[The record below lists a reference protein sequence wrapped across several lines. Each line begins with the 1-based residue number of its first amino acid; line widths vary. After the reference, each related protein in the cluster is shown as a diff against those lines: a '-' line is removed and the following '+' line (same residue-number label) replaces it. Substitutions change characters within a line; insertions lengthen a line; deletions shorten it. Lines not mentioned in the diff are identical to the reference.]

1 MIARPRPQIH
11 SQLVVQLP
19 GAMRVRFSIR
29 RSLRGMLG
37 ASTTLA
43 GSSNK
48 RLHWIPSTVKRIIF
62 AGSRTAPP
70 LTGSRTGIGIGRAS
84 SERGCY
90 TSSGHSGIR
99 AVSSGL
105 KQPIEMDSSM
115 ALTGSGSKMGRWKLW
130 ENTVAV
136 RVPDDGNGGTSR
148 DRYGHK
154 AFMTKDRG

>member
-1 MIARPRPQIH
+1 MAKERGHGRGGIHLARR
-11 SQLVVQLP
+11 
-19 GAMRVRFSIR
+19 
-29 RSLRGMLG
+29 
-37 ASTTLA
+37 
-43 GSSNK
+43 
-48 RLHWIPSTVKRIIF
+48 TVKRIIF

-115 ALTGSGSKMGRWKLW
+115 ALTGSGSKMGRWKLR

-136 RVPDDGNGGTSR
+136 SVPDDGNGGTSR